1 MSQKMDKALFP
12 SFRKLR
18 QIVRTQKTVSF
29 LLRKRFFYQLVA
41 VLSKNKSRSSSPRL
55 MAGNQ
60 LDVPPNH
67 GCV

>member
-1 MSQKMDKALFP
+1 MSRKMDKALFP

-18 QIVRTQKTVSF
+18 QIVRTQKNRFLSSQETV
-29 LLRKRFFYQLVA
+29 FYQLVA